1 MEITVWIRLLRQCR
15 GDAGVEDCEASH
27 RAGQS
32 GWAAVSTGEG
42 GAKMGKMKV
51 VLLQTKVSERKQE
64 NLDAVEEKLQM
75 LREEK
80 PDLVML
86 PEMFN
91 CPYQTDLF
99 PLYAERE
106 GGESWQA
113 LSRMAGREGIYLA
126 AGSIPEVD
134 EEGRVYNTAYVFD
147 RGGRQ
152 IAKHRKMHLFDIN
165 VTGGQYFKES
175 DTLTAGDQVTVFD
188 SEFGKMGICI
198 CFDIRFPEL
207 SRLMA
212 QEGAQIILIPGAFNM
227 TTGPA
232 HWELSFR
239 ARALDNQVYVL
250 GAAPARDAHSS
261 YTSWG
266 HSIVVN
272 PWGQVLGQLDERE
285 GCLIQELD
293 LDEVVRIRRD
303 LPLLRSRRLDL
314 YRLDTL

>member
-1 MEITVWIRLLRQCR
+1 MITVRQKGKR
-15 GDAGVEDCEASH
+15 ASFEW
-27 RAGQS
+27 RCGYMN
-32 GWAAVSTGEG
+32 T
-42 GAKMGKMKV
+42 MKV
-51 VLLQTKVSERKQE
+51 ALLQTKVSEDKRE
-64 NLDAVEEKLQM
+64 NLHAVREKLRS
-75 LREEK
+75 LRTER
-80 PDLVML
+80 PDLVTL

-99 PLYAERE
+99 PAYAERE
-106 GGESWQA
+106 GGESWQE
-113 LSRMAGREGIYLA
+113 LSKMAKEEKIYLS

-147 RGGRQ
+147 REGRQ

-175 DTLTAGDQVTVFD
+175 DTLTAGDKVTVFD
-188 SEFGKMGICI
+188 TEFGRMGICI

-212 QEGAQIILIPGAFNM
+212 QEGARIILIPGAFNM

-239 ARALDNQVYVL
+239 ARALDNQVYML
-250 GAAPARDAHSS
+250 GTAPARDLESS

-266 HSIVVN
+266 HSIVTD
-272 PWGQVLGQLDERE
+272 PWGNVLGQLDEKE
-285 GCLIQELD
+285 GVLIQELN
-293 LDEVVRIRRD
+293 LDEITRIRRD
-303 LPLLRSRRLDL
+303 LPLLESRRLDL
-314 YRLDTL
+314 YRLEKL

>member
-1 MEITVWIRLLRQCR
+1 
-15 GDAGVEDCEASH
+15 
-27 RAGQS
+27 
-32 GWAAVSTGEG
+32 
-42 GAKMGKMKV
+42 
-51 VLLQTKVSERKQE
+51 
-64 NLDAVEEKLQM
+64 
-75 LREEK
+75 
-80 PDLVML
+80 
-86 PEMFN
+86 
-91 CPYQTDLF
+91 
-99 PLYAERE
+99 
-106 GGESWQA
+106 
-113 LSRMAGREGIYLA
+113 MAGSESDGRQGIYLA

-198 CFDIRFPEL
+198 CFD
-207 SRLMA
+207 
-212 QEGAQIILIPGAFNM
+212 M

>member
-1 MEITVWIRLLRQCR
+1 MKILK
-15 GDAGVEDCEASH
+15 
-27 RAGQS
+27 
-32 GWAAVSTGEG
+32 AA
-42 GAKMGKMKV
+42 
-51 VLLQTKVSERKQE
+51 LLQTKVFEDKKK
-64 NLDAVEEKLQM
+64 NLQTVREKLRS
-75 LREEK
+75 LRQEK
-80 PDLVML
+80 PDLVTL

-99 PLYAERE
+99 PVYAERE

-113 LSRMAGREGIYLA
+113 LSQMAKQEQVYLA

-134 EEGRVYNTAYVFD
+134 GAGKVYNTAYVFD
-147 RGGRQ
+147 REGRQ

-188 SEFGKMGICI
+188 TEFGRMGLCI

-239 ARALDNQVYVL
+239 ARALDNQVYML
-250 GAAPARDAHSS
+250 GTAPARDLKSS

-272 PWGQVLGQLDERE
+272 PWGEVLGQLEEKE
-285 GCLIQELD
+285 GILIQELN
-293 LDEVVRIRRD
+293 LDEVDRIRRD
-303 LPLLRSRRLDL
+303 LPLLNSRRLDL
-314 YRLDTL
+314 YRLEKL

>member
-1 MEITVWIRLLRQCR
+1 MKY
-15 GDAGVEDCEASH
+15 
-27 RAGQS
+27 
-32 GWAAVSTGEG
+32 G
-42 GAKMGKMKV
+42 GAWMNSIKV
-51 VLLQTKVSERKQE
+51 ALLQTHVSEKKEE
-64 NLDAVEEKLQM
+64 NLSAVREKLRA
-75 LREEK
+75 LRKEK

-91 CPYQTDLF
+91 CPYQTDQF
-99 PLYAERE
+99 PVYAEPQ

-113 LSRMAGREGIYLA
+113 LSRMAKEEGIYLA
-126 AGSIPEVD
+126 AGSVPEVD
-134 EEGRVYNTAYVFD
+134 EEGKVYNTAYVFD
-147 RGGRQ
+147 RQGRQ

-175 DTLTAGDQVTVFD
+175 DTLTAGEDVTVFD
-188 SEFGKMGICI
+188 TEFGRMGICI

-212 QEGAQIILIPGAFNM
+212 QEGARLILIPGAFNM

-239 ARALDNQVYVL
+239 ARALDNQVYML
-250 GAAPARDAHSS
+250 GAAPARDEKSS

-272 PWGQVLGQLDERE
+272 PWGEVQAQLDEKE
-285 GCLIQELD
+285 GCLVQELN
-293 LDEVVRIRRD
+293 LDEIDRIRRD
-303 LPLLRSRRLDL
+303 LPLLSSRRLDL
-314 YRLDTL
+314 YQLRGRR

>member
-1 MEITVWIRLLRQCR
+1 MRTLK
-15 GDAGVEDCEASH
+15 
-27 RAGQS
+27 
-32 GWAAVSTGEG
+32 AA
-42 GAKMGKMKV
+42 
-51 VLLQTKVSERKQE
+51 LLQTRVSEDKEE
-64 NLDAVEEKLQM
+64 NLRMVREKLAD
-75 LREEK
+75 LRGEK
-80 PDLVML
+80 PDLVTL

-99 PLYAERE
+99 PAYAEPE
-106 GGESWQA
+106 GGTCWQA
-113 LSRMAGREGIYLA
+113 LSQMAKEEQIYLA
-126 AGSIPEVD
+126 AGSIPETD
-134 EEGRVYNTAYVFD
+134 EKGKVYNTAYVFD
-147 RGGRQ
+147 REGRQ

-188 SEFGKMGICI
+188 TEFGKMGLCI

-239 ARALDNQVYVL
+239 ARALDNQVYLL
-250 GAAPARDAHSS
+250 GTAPARDPQSS

-266 HSIVVN
+266 HSIVVG
-272 PWGQVLGQLDERE
+272 PWGDVQGQLDEKEGVLIRE
-285 GCLIQELD
+285 LN
-293 LDEVVRIRRD
+293 LDEIDRIRRD
-303 LPLLRSRRLDL
+303 LPLLKSRRLDL
-314 YRLDTL
+314 YQLKKL